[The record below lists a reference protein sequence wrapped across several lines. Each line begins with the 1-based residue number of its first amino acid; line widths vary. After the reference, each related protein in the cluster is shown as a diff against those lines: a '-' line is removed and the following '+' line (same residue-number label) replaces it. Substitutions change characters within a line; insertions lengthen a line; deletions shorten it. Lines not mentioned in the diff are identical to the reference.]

1 MVKKKDK
8 INKTLAGTYKYQ
20 NREIYL
26 EREEIF
32 LLIRLRE
39 KQKKKGNKKEKRKKR
54 SEWCL
59 VETQIEREALDST
72 SFRPPRRSFCRF
84 AFQVFF
90 FEFF

>member
-39 KQKKKGNKKEKRKKR
+39 KQKKKGNKKEKKGK
-54 SEWCL
+54 
-59 VETQIEREALDST
+59 REASGVWLKHK
-72 SFRPPRRSFCRF
+72 
-84 AFQVFF
+84 
-90 FEFF
+90 